1 MDTVRSFLFGW
12 SSHLGFDLLDRLDLD
27 LDVHAVADHHAAGL
41 EHLVPGEPE
50 VLPIDRRLRREPG
63 ALVAPRVLGPARV
76 LHVEGDFAQRPANR
90 EVADHAQPAV
100 AQALRAL
107 ALEGQ
112 LRMALDVQE
121 VRRLQVRVTVGEGW
135 SLADTTVAFAGG
147 FQLFLLPMVLF
158 FACVVVFAGVTRR
171 DVRHRTLHHYLLC
184 PVRREVLLAGRF
196 AAGTA
201 IAFAFVG
208 AGTVVAYALA
218 HLQLLGAERF
228 AVERFFTAG
237 PGLAHLGVYLAVVL
251 LGAVGYGAVFTALG
265 HFVRNPI
272 VPVIAVAGWESL
284 TPWLPPGLKAITVYH
299 YLRGL
304 CPVPIAEGPFALLGE
319 PPAPWLAVLGLLLL
333 AAALLALAGWKL
345 RRSEIDYGDE

>member
-1 MDTVRSFLFGW
+1 
-12 SSHLGFDLLDRLDLD
+12 
-27 LDVHAVADHHAAGL
+27 
-41 EHLVPGEPE
+41 
-50 VLPIDRRLRREPG
+50 
-63 ALVAPRVLGPARV
+63 
-76 LHVEGDFAQRPANR
+76 
-90 EVADHAQPAV
+90 
-100 AQALRAL
+100 
-107 ALEGQ
+107 
-112 LRMALDVQE
+112 
-121 VRRLQVRVTVGEGW
+121 
-135 SLADTTVAFAGG
+135 
-147 FQLFLLPMVLF
+147 
-158 FACVVVFAGVTRR
+158 
-171 DVRHRTLHHYLLC
+171 
-184 PVRREVLLAGRF
+184 
-196 AAGTA
+196 
-201 IAFAFVG
+201 
-208 AGTVVAYALA
+208 VVAYALA